1 MTEILLCVSFAYLLI
16 GLEAVVPGGIL
27 GLLGFFAILASAYFA
42 YLEYGGW
49 FAPTLTFLIS
59 GMGAV
64 ALLFIEF
71 KWMSNSEFGKNLFL
85 DSTSKG
91 QSNASISNEALIGQD
106 GEILTDLHPEGMILV
121 NGRTYDAVSEDGF
134 LSKGTRI
141 TISGRDDFRVRV
153 QRFQN
158 VTNV

>member
-1 MTEILLCVSFAYLLI
+1 
-16 GLEAVVPGGIL
+16 
-27 GLLGFFAILASAYFA
+27 
-42 YLEYGGW
+42 
-49 FAPTLTFLIS
+49 
-59 GMGAV
+59 MGAV

-71 KWMSNSEFGKNLFL
+71 KWLSNSEFGKNLFL